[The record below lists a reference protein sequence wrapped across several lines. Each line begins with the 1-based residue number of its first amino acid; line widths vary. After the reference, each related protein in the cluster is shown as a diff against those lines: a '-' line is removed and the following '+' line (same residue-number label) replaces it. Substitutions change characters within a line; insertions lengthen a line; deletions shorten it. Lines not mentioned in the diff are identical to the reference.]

1 MACAEC
7 RHSGQRA
14 PSDEDLAA
22 TPARDNLAHD
32 ERSPEQLDMLPVL
45 KSQYSVLLAMLL
57 FSEAVLSWKSLCV
70 WKGERQSVAAEATQE
85 QPGALEER
93 AISLGHLQ
101 PLSSAAA
108 VITLV
113 GATKKCVSDHKD
125 ARMPVGSAPWD

>member
-22 TPARDNLAHD
+22 TPARDDLAHD

-70 WKGERQSVAAEATQE
+70 WKGERPHAFSYSVR
-85 QPGALEER
+85 L
-93 AISLGHLQ
+93 
-101 PLSSAAA
+101 
-108 VITLV
+108 
-113 GATKKCVSDHKD
+113 
-125 ARMPVGSAPWD
+125 RMIYAGSQ